1 MKKLILLATV
11 LILAGCASQR
21 VWTKPGATAQD
32 FERDKWDCQAQASQM
47 AGSMG
52 DPGNPFNAL
61 MVKDLTMDCLRMR
74 GWQANR

>member
-11 LILAGCASQR
+11 LVLAGCAGQR

-32 FERDKWDCQAQASQM
+32 FERDKWECQAQAGQTS
-47 AGSMG
+47 AGMG
-52 DPGNPFNAL
+52 DLGNAWL
-61 MVKDLTMDCLRMR
+61 VKDLTMDCLRMR